1 MKPTPELERMGM
13 IQAAELR
20 NVVRVSVPV
29 EAYFSLDKI
38 QKIQKDILGRLGC
51 MACCSG
57 WDIRFDLERQFMV
70 DERLNVK
77 SVGFLPEGG

>member
-1 MKPTPELERMGM
+1 MKPTPEFERMGM
-13 IQAAELR
+13 IQAAELS

-38 QKIQKDILGRLGC
+38 QKIHKDILGRLGC

-57 WDIRFDLERQFMV
+57 WDIRFDLERRFMV